1 MMTSMTQDSETEVSL
16 VRVCEDC
23 IRRTGYDAGCE
34 AEHIHA
40 CKKCDRDYCAH
51 NASKIDFQFC
61 QYCFHDLILEDSII
75 RRIEETKSLSGKK
88 IFTRIMRARHLV
100 FKGQDW
106 MFAQARVVDMTDA
119 ELSLTIEYHHAIFGE
134 MINEREARKI
144 KANRA
149 ALNKM
154 HKNAASMKIPSKT
167 PGLYTDGTPIEAGP
181 SVVTT
186 TTVKRT
192 RTTVPGGNQIQ
203 LLLAGMIATWKAQ
216 GLGEDDIKAKLAAMV
231 AGGK

>member
-1 MMTSMTQDSETEVSL
+1 METEILSL
-16 VRVCEDC
+16 QRTCGGWECNSQFLKRDC
-23 IRRTGYDAGCE
+23 PRCNLV
-34 AEHIHA
+34 
-40 CKKCDRDYCAH
+40 YCPH
-51 NASKIDFQFC
+51 YASKIDFQYC
-61 QYCFHDLILEDSII
+61 QYCFHDLVLEDSII

-88 IFTRIMRARHLV
+88 IFTRVMRARHLV

-106 MFAQARVVDMTDA
+106 MFAQARVVDMTDE
-119 ELSLTIEYHHAIFGE
+119 ELGVTIEYHKAIFGE

-144 KANRA
+144 AANRA

-167 PGLYTDGTPIEAGP
+167 PGLYTDGTAIEAGT

-192 RTTVPGGNQIQ
+192 RTTIPGSNSIQ
-203 LLLAGMIATWKAQ
+203 NALAGVIATWKAM
-216 GLGEDDIKAKLAAMV
+216 GLSEDQIKAKLGAMI